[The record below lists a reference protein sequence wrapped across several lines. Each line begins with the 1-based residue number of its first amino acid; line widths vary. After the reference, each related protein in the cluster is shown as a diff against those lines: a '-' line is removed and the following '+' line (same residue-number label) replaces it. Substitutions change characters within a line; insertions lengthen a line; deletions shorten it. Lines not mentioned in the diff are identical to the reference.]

1 MTGEVRRSGTGNIDQ
16 LHPENFAFRIPET
29 ELVAVSNL
37 FVEAAEKHRADYPG
51 STVYQYLH
59 PFSADNSLKT
69 VPICLITNIR
79 ARFVKKPGFTNSI
92 PFPPFYCWEQE
103 VTPAPATLI

>member
-1 MTGEVRRSGTGNIDQ
+1 MTVKVGRNGAGNIDQ
-16 LHPENFAFRIPET
+16 FHPESLTFHILEAK
-29 ELVAVSNL
+29 LVVVSKL
-37 FVEAAEKHRADYPG
+37 FTQAAGKHRADYP
-51 STVYQYLH
+51 SPTVYQDLH

-69 VPICLITNIR
+69 VPICLITNMR